1 MTRLP
6 ISLTRH
12 GGHGGDQDRLTCR
25 DYLSSLALTPLCA
38 RQHARAVRCGQ
49 CLYSLDLTAGVFEK
63 QPIWVRTAEC
73 SIPALRDR
81 IGNLPTLH
89 FQRNAT
95 TCRRGRCAQSRR
107 HDQRGHG
114 RCSVSAALGTS
125 EEPRLSRQRK
135 SSKRSAAL
143 FVRQTLPSS
152 MKRAKS
158 LGFGARTGCQL

>member
-1 MTRLP
+1 MAVTAEIKTGSRAVITYLLSP
-6 ISLTRH
+6 LLRYAHDSMHERSGAASASIRSISL
-12 GGHGGDQDRLTCR
+12 QE
-25 DYLSSLALTPLCA
+25 S
-38 RQHARAVRCGQ
+38 
-49 CLYSLDLTAGVFEK
+49 FEK

-125 EEPRLSRQRK
+125 EEPRLSRRRK